1 MSVTKHKKYKCEKRM
16 GYKIDKKINFD
27 NHLDEICNK
36 SSTEIKCT
44 AKRYPLHELTKVA
57 HVVQCVSFSYCPLV
71 WMFHSRG
78 KNDKIN

>member
-1 MSVTKHKKYKCEKRM
+1 MSVTEHKKYKCEKRM
-16 GYKIDKKINFD
+16 GYKTDKKINFD
-27 NHLDEICNK
+27 NLLGV
-36 SSTEIKCT
+36 TETKCT